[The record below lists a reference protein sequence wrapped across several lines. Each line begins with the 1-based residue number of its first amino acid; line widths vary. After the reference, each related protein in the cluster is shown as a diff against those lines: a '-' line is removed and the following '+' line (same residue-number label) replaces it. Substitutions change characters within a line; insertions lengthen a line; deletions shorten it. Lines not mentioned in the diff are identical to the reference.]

1 MIKRTKGLTQ
11 EILLEKFSFYEKA
24 WKQFVE
30 WLVDRLGGWCRV
42 MDMEGNLTFSFDT
55 AVLVTS
61 RQKS

>member
-1 MIKRTKGLTQ
+1 M
-11 EILLEKFSFYEKA
+11 KA
-24 WKQFVE
+24 VCR
-30 WLVDRLGGWCRV
+30 VAGRLGGWGRV

>member
-1 MIKRTKGLTQ
+1 MIKRTKGLTK
-11 EILLEKFSFYEKA
+11 EILIFFSFYEKA

>member
-1 MIKRTKGLTQ
+1 MIKRTKGLTK
-11 EILLEKFSFYEKA
+11 EILNFLFSMKA
-24 WKQFVE
+24 VCRVAGR
-30 WLVDRLGGWCRV
+30 LVGWCRV